1 MNPIANIENKQIEP
15 AMRALRQ
22 LSPGSQGTVAALVRQ
37 LSEGDG
43 LNLRETSARSPTPS
57 LPDPT
62 RL

>member
-43 LNLRETSARSPTPS
+43 LNLRETSARRPHA
-57 LPDPT
+57 
-62 RL
+62 